1 MRSFP
6 SVLALALALVTAC
19 TAEKTVVLEPVEGSS
34 TRGSVRLHEAIT
46 KAFTIRV
53 DAYVEVDALTPEM
66 RALVRRGGCKTQGEV
81 VEPVWVH
88 ESGVGGA
95 ADVVLSEGKLGDLAG
110 CSVHVYAGE
119 PDASARLAC
128 GEL

>member
-1 MRSFP
+1 MRSTLLLLMP
-6 SVLALALALVTAC
+6 LAAC
-19 TAEKTVVLEPVEGSS
+19 TAERTIPLEPLDGSS
-34 TRGSVRLHEAIT
+34 TRGSVTVHEAIT

-53 DAYVEVDALTPEM
+53 DAYVEVDVLTPEM
-66 RALVRRGGCKTQGEV
+66 RALVRRGSCKTQGEV

-95 ADVVLSEGKLGDLAG
+95 ADVVLNEGRLDDLAG
-110 CSVHVYAGE
+110 HSFHVYAGE